1 MGFSTQS
8 RRPVESRKRVR
19 YYRLNTDDVIFVQ
32 KVMEYRLH
40 QREERE
46 TKRHQEQEHNEA
58 YAARM
63 HMQYGINASS
73 TPP

>member
-46 TKRHQEQEHNEA
+46 TKRHQLLSVPLLQLS
-58 YAARM
+58 R
-63 HMQYGINASS
+63 QI
-73 TPP
+73 